1 MLQSQLPA
9 NGVTATPAL
18 PDAKSE
24 SPPNVRIT
32 IFNVVATANF
42 GCSFDLGRVAWELSG
57 EYNPKT
63 FAAVQLRIDKPKT
76 TALVFG
82 SGKVVCT
89 GASSE
94 NAAWIALGIYLR
106 KLSRLHPEVRPI
118 PPTAC

>member
-1 MLQSQLPA
+1 MADASLP
-9 NGVTATPAL
+9 PAKKIKTEE
-18 PDAKSE
+18 PE
-24 SPPNVRIT
+24 EVRIT

-42 GCSFDLGRVAWELSG
+42 GCSFDLVRVAWELNG

-63 FAAVQLRIDKPKT
+63 FAAVQLRIDRPKT

-106 KLSRLHPEVRPI
+106 KLSRLHPQVIARRSRP
-118 PPTAC
+118 CNN

>member
-1 MLQSQLPA
+1 MPPA
-9 NGVTATPAL
+9 KKIKTEEP
-18 PDAKSE
+18 E
-24 SPPNVRIT
+24 EVRIT

-42 GCSFDLGRVAWELSG
+42 GCSFDLVRVAWELNG

-63 FAAVQLRIDKPKT
+63 FAAVQLRIDRPKT

-106 KLSRLHPEVRPI
+106 KLSRLHPQVIARRSRP
-118 PPTAC
+118 CNN